1 MGGFDMQP
9 IRHEIMHG
17 VYLNYVHATK
27 FKTGA
32 LSVQLIT
39 PLDEKTAAQGALLP
53 AVLRRGTMRYPDMR
67 SLSTAL
73 DLLYG
78 ASIAYTVRK
87 KGENQCLG
95 FVASFIDEAFAP
107 AGEKLLEPMCDLLG
121 ELLLNPVTKGG
132 RFVSEYVESEKVNLI
147 DAIRGSINDKRD
159 YADMRLLQ
167 EMCAN
172 ERYGIDRLGTEVRV
186 NKITNQTLYPFY
198 RKLLATSQVEMFY
211 CGSADPTRVEGALRR
226 AFAELPREEVIA
238 PVYAERCNAP
248 ETAKY
253 ITEKMDVTQGK
264 LSLGFRVSSDD
275 AAAMMLAN
283 LIFGGYSNS
292 KLFLNVRE
300 KLSLCYYASSGY
312 HRSKGI
318 ITVSSGIEFKNYQTA
333 YDEILA
339 QLKAVQDGDF
349 EAWEIDGAREC
360 LISSLRS
367 REDSA
372 GRMEENAIGQ
382 AATYQWE
389 SAEELIDALRAVTSE
404 RISAAAKTI
413 RLDTVYFL
421 TGEEEEADE

>member
-1 MGGFDMQP
+1 MQP
-9 IRHEIMHG
+9 IRYEMMPG
-17 VYLNYVHATK
+17 VFLNYIYATK
-27 FKTGA
+27 FKTGT

-39 PLDEKTAAQGALLP
+39 PLDEATAAQGALLP
-53 AVLRRGTMRYPDMR
+53 AVLRRGTMRYRDMR
-67 SLSTAL
+67 ALSTAL

-78 ASIAYTVRK
+78 ASVAYTVRK

-107 AGEKLLEPMCDLLG
+107 AGERLLEPMCDLLG

-132 RFVSEYVESEKVNLI
+132 RFLSEYVESEKVNLI
-147 DAIRGSINDKRD
+147 DAIRGVINDKRD

-167 EMCAN
+167 EMCAE
-172 ERYGIDRLGTEVRV
+172 ERYGTEKLGTEERV
-186 NKITNQTLYPFY
+186 KKITNQTLYPFY
-198 RKLLATSQVEMFY
+198 RKLLATAHIELFY
-211 CGSADPTRVEGALRR
+211 CGSADPDRVEGALRR
-226 AFAELPREEVIA
+226 AFAALPREEIVP
-238 PVYAERCNAP
+238 PVYAEHRDAP
-248 ETAKY
+248 EMPKR
-253 ITEKMDVTQGK
+253 ITETMDVTQGK

-275 AAAMMLAN
+275 TAATMLAN

-339 QLKAVQDGDF
+339 QLRAVQDGEF
-349 EAWEIDGAREC
+349 EPWEIDGAREC

-389 SAEELIDALRAVTSE
+389 SAGELIDALRAVTPE
-404 RISAAAKTI
+404 RISTAAKTVT
-413 RLDTVYFL
+413 LDTVYFL
-421 TGEEEEADE
+421 TGEEENADD